1 MEEAPVEPASPGR
14 LKRFFKET
22 MRVLR
27 ITKKPNK
34 EEYLTS
40 VKITGI
46 GIAIIGA
53 IGFIIFL
60 IVQLF
65 FKI

>member
-1 MEEAPVEPASPGR
+1 MEEASVKQTSPGR
-14 LKRFFKET
+14 LKKFFKET

-46 GIAIIGA
+46 GIAIIGT

-65 FKI
+65 F

>member
-1 MEEAPVEPASPGR
+1 MEETFGEPTSLGR
-14 LKRFFKET
+14 LKKFFKET

-53 IGFIIFL
+53 IGFVIFL

-65 FKI
+65 F